1 MPEKMREV
9 PAVVD
14 TVTAEEIAATRMPEI
29 IEPAGGS
36 GDEPLILVVEDDK
49 NSSELLTVTCTG
61 AGYRVIPAHNGRE
74 ALAVAKRLK
83 PFAITL
89 DIMMPGMDGWD
100 VLKYLKYDSETSK
113 IPVIV
118 VSMLDEAE
126 VGFSLGVVDY
136 FVKPVEK
143 NTLVAALNN
152 LKEALGIDMPKVLVV
167 DDEPDAV
174 ELVASMIEPA
184 GFKIIRA
191 YGGEEGI
198 QKSFSEHPDL
208 LILDLMMPDVSGFD
222 VVSRLKRDPE
232 TRNIPIIICTSRDP
246 TSEDIIRL
254 RSDVISVMR
263 KGEFAR
269 EELVREIKRVAN
281 LVRGVEED
289 GTDTGGR

>member
-1 MPEKMREV
+1 
-9 PAVVD
+9 
-14 TVTAEEIAATRMPEI
+14 VT
-29 IEPAGGS
+29 
-36 GDEPLILVVEDDK
+36 L
-49 NSSELLTVTCTG
+49 TG
-61 AGYRVIPAHNGRE
+61 AGYRVIPAGSGRE

-100 VLKYLKYDSETSK
+100 VLKYLKHDSETSN

-118 VSMLDEAE
+118 ISMLDDAE

-143 NTLVAALNN
+143 NALVAALNN
-152 LKEALGIDMPKVLVV
+152 LKDALGIDMPKVLVV

-174 ELVASMIEPA
+174 ELVASMIEPS
-184 GFKIIRA
+184 GFEILCA

-198 QKSFSEHPDL
+198 NKSFSEHPDV

-222 VVSRLKRDPE
+222 VVSRLKMDPE
-232 TRNIPIIICTSRDP
+232 TRNIPIIVCTSRDP
-246 TSEDIIRL
+246 TSEDIIQL
-254 RSDVISVMR
+254 RGDVISVMR

-269 EELVREIKRVAN
+269 DELIREIEAVKMLAR
-281 LVRGVEED
+281 RQE
-289 GTDTGGR
+289 

>member
-1 MPEKMREV
+1 
-9 PAVVD
+9 
-14 TVTAEEIAATRMPEI
+14 
-29 IEPAGGS
+29 
-36 GDEPLILVVEDDK
+36 
-49 NSSELLTVTCTG
+49 
-61 AGYRVIPAHNGRE
+61 
-74 ALAVAKRLK
+74 
-83 PFAITL
+83 
-89 DIMMPGMDGWD
+89 
-100 VLKYLKYDSETSK
+100 
-113 IPVIV
+113 
-118 VSMLDEAE
+118 
-126 VGFSLGVVDY
+126 VVDY

-184 GFKIIRA
+184 GFEIIRA

-198 QKSFSEHPDL
+198 SKSSSEHPDV

-222 VVSRLKRDPE
+222 VVSRLKMDPE
-232 TRNIPIIICTSRDP
+232 TRNIPIIVCTSRDP